1 MTQLEF
7 RSIWISDTHLGGK
20 DLKSKQLYDFLRNTS
35 SEYLYL
41 VGDII
46 DMWKLKRKW
55 YWPAINDAIVQLIF
69 HKARC
74 GTKVI
79 YIPGNHDA
87 EFRRYCG
94 STFKNIEIHQE
105 YIHEN
110 INGSRF
116 LILHGDQFD
125 SVVQNNRWLADAGS
139 IAYECLLKLNR
150 WFNNYRE
157 ARGKD
162 YFSLSAHLKHKC
174 KLAVNYI
181 SDYEQVLINEMRK
194 QNVDGLICGHIHHAD
209 IKNMDGFLYTNSGDW
224 VESCTALAE
233 NVNGTMG
240 IIKWPAH
247 APLTEGAVSYECKK
261 NPYRDRCL
269 APTN

>member
-1 MTQLEF
+1 MNQLEF

-20 DLKSKQLYDFLRNTS
+20 DLKSKQLYDFLRNTK

-41 VGDII
+41 VGDIV

-55 YWPAINDAIVQLIF
+55 YWPPINDAIAQLIF
-69 HKARC
+69 QKASS

-87 EFRRYCG
+87 EFRKYCG
-94 STFKNIEIHQE
+94 ATFKNIEIHHE

-110 INGSRF
+110 ANGNRF
-116 LILHGDQFD
+116 LILHGDKFD
-125 SVVQNNRWLADAGS
+125 SVVQNNRWLADIGS
-139 IAYECLLKLNR
+139 IAYELLLKVNR

-157 ARGKD
+157 IRGKS
-162 YFSLSAHLKHKC
+162 YFSLSAYLKHKC

-181 SDYEQVLINEMRK
+181 SNFEQVLIDEMRK
-194 QNVDGLICGHIHHAD
+194 QNVDGLICGHIHNAD

-233 NVNGTMG
+233 NFNGTMG
-240 IIKWPAH
+240 IIKWPEQ
-247 APLTEGAVSYECKK
+247 APISEGAAYGCKQ